1 MVHVTEKAREIFKNK
16 LEKLTDRPGV
26 MLRIGRTDS
35 GLGVFSDTPND
46 DDQVIEH
53 EGRAVLLIDHEI
65 SETLADTTI
74 DVEEHAD
81 GAHFGVRRTPDS
93 NITPTKHHTHHMR
106 IDI

>member
-1 MVHVTEKAREIFKNK
+1 MVHVTERARETFKNK
-16 LEKLTDRPGV
+16 LEQLTDRPGV

-65 SETLADTTI
+65 SEKLADRTI
-74 DVEEHAD
+74 DVDERAD
-81 GAHFGVRRTPDS
+81 GAHFVVRRQPHGNLTPR
-93 NITPTKHHTHHMR
+93 MR
-106 IDI
+106 ADR